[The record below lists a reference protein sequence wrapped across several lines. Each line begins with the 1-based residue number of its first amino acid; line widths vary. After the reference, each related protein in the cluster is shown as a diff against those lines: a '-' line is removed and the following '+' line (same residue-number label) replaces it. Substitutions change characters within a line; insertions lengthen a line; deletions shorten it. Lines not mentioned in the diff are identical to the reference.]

1 MSSDGK
7 YGNLIN
13 VWEGDIAYKGVGAVC
28 YSGCPGTRLRSANVL
43 VPMTSRNPDPKP
55 GRWILPLIIVGM
67 VGFTYFFVQQLP
79 GTEPDET
86 TTTSTT
92 TTTTTSNGDGGTTTT
107 TVPSIPDDVQAY
119 VDKIAGSLA
128 ELAGVEAD
136 LLDVNT
142 QQDADPRV
150 IAYSDALAGFRDVEE
165 RASVFAD
172 GVEIAAPPAGFE
184 TLATIH
190 ADLATAAGKIRTAGL
205 NARVGFE
212 GPSAQPRRDAVA
224 AFQAAS
230 AEFTTAYE
238 ALVAAAAA
246 TAGTDA

>member
-1 MSSDGK
+1 
-7 YGNLIN
+7 
-13 VWEGDIAYKGVGAVC
+13 
-28 YSGCPGTRLRSANVL
+28 
-43 VPMTSRNPDPKP
+43 MTSRNPDPKP

-79 GTEPDET
+79 DTEPDET
-86 TTTSTT
+86 TTTSAA
-92 TTTTTSNGDGGTTTT
+92 TTTTTSNGDGGTTTST
-107 TVPSIPDDVQAY
+107 APTVPAEVQAY
-119 VDKIAGSLA
+119 VDKMAGSLA

-150 IAYSDALAGFRDVEE
+150 ITYTDALAEFREVEVN
-165 RASVFAD
+165 ASVFAD
-172 GVEIAAPPAGFE
+172 GVEIAAPPAGYE

-190 ADLATAAGKIRTAGL
+190 ADLATAAGKLRAAAQ

-230 AEFTTAYE
+230 LEFSTAYE

-246 TAGTDA
+246 TAETGA

>member
-1 MSSDGK
+1 
-7 YGNLIN
+7 
-13 VWEGDIAYKGVGAVC
+13 
-28 YSGCPGTRLRSANVL
+28 
-43 VPMTSRNPDPKP
+43 MTSRNPDPKP

-79 GTEPDET
+79 GAQPEDT
-86 TTTSTT
+86 TTTLPTSTT
-92 TTTTTSNGDGGTTTT
+92 TTEGDAGDTTTT
-107 TVPSIPDDVQAY
+107 AGSAIPAEVQAY
-119 VDKIAGSLA
+119 VDKMTGSKA
-128 ELAGVEAD
+128 ELAGIEAD

-142 QQDADPRV
+142 QQDASPRV
-150 IAYSDALAGFRDVEE
+150 IAYQDALAGYTDVET

-184 TLATIH
+184 ALATIH
-190 ADLATAAGKIRTAGL
+190 ADLATAAGKIRAAASD
-205 NARVGFE
+205 ARVGFE

-230 AEFTTAYE
+230 VEFSAAYD

-246 TAGTDA
+246 TAGTGA